1 MCLAAAPTHEEGNR
15 NNLRQ
20 RPHNSELLTRLL
32 GELRSG
38 VHQASG
44 SLVFVFLSLGEQR
57 HSRVSKV
64 KVKSDLN
71 YHSPARDLSHDLLTQ
86 VPGPMIH

>member
-15 NNLRQ
+15 NNLRE
-20 RPHNSELLTRLL
+20 RPQNNVLLTRLL

-44 SLVFVFLSLGEQR
+44 SLFSVFLSLGEQR

-71 YHSPARDLSHDLLTQ
+71 YHSPARDSSHDLLTQ
-86 VPGPMIH
+86 VPGPVVH